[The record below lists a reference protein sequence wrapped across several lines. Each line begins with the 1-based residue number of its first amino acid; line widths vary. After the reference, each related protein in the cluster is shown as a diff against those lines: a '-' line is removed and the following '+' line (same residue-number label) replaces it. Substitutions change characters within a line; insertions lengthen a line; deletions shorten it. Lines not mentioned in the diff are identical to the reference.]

1 MHLFIAGATGATG
14 KLLTEELL
22 KRGHSV
28 TAVVRSV
35 EKLSYLA
42 GYSDQL
48 NLIEREILSL
58 ETSELAEILASCDG
72 AASCLGHNLT
82 LKGLFGPPRRLVT
95 DAAGLILSACR
106 DAHREKPLKFVLMNT
121 TGNRNRREVEE
132 VYRRIDRLVLGFF
145 TRLLPPQADNEE
157 AARLLQ
163 QSISADDRDLAWCA
177 VRPDTLIDEPL
188 PSPREIHISPV
199 RSPVFNAGKTS
210 RINVA
215 CFMADL
221 LEDGRLWEKWA
232 GKMPVIY
239 NAPATGPE

>member
-28 TAVVRSV
+28 TAVVRSA

-42 GYSDQL
+42 GYGDQL
-48 NLIEREILSL
+48 HLIEREILSL

-95 DAAGLILSACR
+95 DTAGLILSACR
-106 DAHREKPLKFVLMNT
+106 GSGRKKPLKFVLMNT

-132 VYRRIDRLVLGFF
+132 VYRIIDRLVLGFF

-177 VRPDTLIDEPL
+177 VRPDALINEPE

-221 LEDGRLWEKWA
+221 LDDDRLWEKWA

-239 NAPATGPE
+239 NVPATGQE